1 MGSSGAEDS
10 GMYEISAWEERGS
23 FVVPMTVC
31 SAGCESG
38 IWTVVWLSGVGWY
51 EEAIAAS
58 SAKACA
64 STVFALLSLKMEARA
79 V

>member
-1 MGSSGAEDS
+1 
-10 GMYEISAWEERGS
+10 MYEISTSEERGS
-23 FVVPMTVC
+23 FLVPMTVS

-51 EEAIAAS
+51 EEAIAVS

-64 STVFALLSLKMEARA
+64 STVFTLSSLKIEARA
-79 V
+79 G